1 VARTALRA
9 LVIAGLLGALIGAAP
24 VAAQSSGDATSEGS
38 ACDDNPAACAISA
51 PAAASVASLGPWMRS
66 IVCPV
71 LYTHEVVSQLVFRR
85 MLTAILAAG
94 YRPTSLAT
102 VDAAMSGAIDP
113 PPRCLVL
120 TFDDA
125 LYSQYL
131 NALPV
136 LSQLGVPGAF
146 FALVPGFADGVHR
159 YMGLPELQAI
169 EAAGDEVE
177 AHTCN
182 HPNLAMLERLNFSA
196 VVAEVQDCKEQL
208 EAMIGA
214 SVNYLAYPFGA
225 YDATVVDTVS
235 RAGYRA
241 AFTTRASARLT
252 ASTPYS
258 LPRIRYDPSEAPL
271 AVIRR
276 IRASGG

>member
-1 VARTALRA
+1 MAGNVRRT
-9 LVIAGLLGALIGAAP
+9 LLTFLLLSTVVLTAP
-24 VAAQSSGDATSEGS
+24 ASAQTSPADVSQESPCDDPS
-38 ACDDNPAACAISA
+38 ACIISVSG
-51 PAAASVASLGPWMRS
+51 AASVASLGPWTRS

-71 LYTHEVVSQLVFRR
+71 LYTHEVVSQVVFQR
-85 MLTAILAAG
+85 MLTTILASG
-94 YRPTSLAT
+94 YRPTSLAA

-113 PPRCLVL
+113 PPGCLVL

-136 LSQLGVPGAF
+136 LARMGVPGVF

-159 YMGLPELQAI
+159 YMGVSELQALV
-169 EAAGDEVE
+169 AAGEEVE

-182 HPNLAMLERLNFSA
+182 HPNLAVLERLNLNAFL
-196 VVAEVQDCKEQL
+196 AEIQDCKGEL
-208 EAMIGA
+208 EDMLGV
-214 SVNYLAYPFGA
+214 SVNFLAYPNGA
-225 YDATVVDTVS
+225 YDATVVDGVART
-235 RAGYRA
+235 GYRA

-252 ASTPYS
+252 ASTPYT